1 MCLLTYQKEPIIL
14 KEDKVV
20 WKLLEEDLS
29 ASHTDFQYTLGVL
42 NKQAI
47 KFTTATIRFDDEQIM
62 YQNESGKLLPNVVSI
77 GEGFHS
83 FYSEEYINLILARY
97 ATYRDCCK
105 FKAIIPAGSEYYGDE
120 TGLCVSNQIII
131 VEKVD

>member
-20 WKLLEEDLS
+20 WKLLKEDLS
-29 ASHTDFQYTLGVL
+29 ASHTDFKYTLGVL

-62 YQNESGKLLPNVVSI
+62 YQDESGKLLPNVVSI

-83 FYSEEYINLILARY
+83 FYSEEYIDLILARY
-97 ATYRDCCK
+97 TTCRNWCK
-105 FKAIIPAGSEYYGDE
+105 FKAIIPAGSEYYEDE
-120 TGLCVSNQIII
+120 TGLCVSDQIII

>member
-20 WKLLEEDLS
+20 WKLLKEDLS
-29 ASHTDFQYTLGVL
+29 ASHTNFQYELGVL
-42 NKQAI
+42 NKQDI
-47 KFTTATIRFDDEQIM
+47 KFTTATIRFDKEQVI
-62 YQNESGKLLPNVVSI
+62 YQDIYRKLLPNVISI

-83 FYSEEYINLILARY
+83 FYSEGYIDIILTRHAEYY
-97 ATYRDCCK
+97 GWCK
-105 FKAIIPAGSEYYGDE
+105 FKAIIPAGSEYYEDE

>member
-47 KFTTATIRFDDEQIM
+47 KFSTDMIRFDKEQVI
-62 YQNESGKLLPNVVSI
+62 YQDIYGRPLPNVVSI
-77 GEGFHS
+77 GEGLHS
-83 FYSEEYINLILARY
+83 FYSEEYIDLILARHAVY
-97 ATYRDCCK
+97 QDWCK
-105 FKAIIPAGSEYYGDE
+105 FKAIIPAGSEYYEDE

>member
-14 KEDKVV
+14 KEDKIV
-20 WKLLEEDLS
+20 WKLLKEDLC
-29 ASHTDFQYTLGVL
+29 ASHTYFQYKLGVL
-42 NKQAI
+42 NKQDI

-62 YQNESGKLLPNVVSI
+62 YQDESGKLLPNVVSI

-83 FYSEEYINLILARY
+83 FYSEEYIDLILARHSGY
-97 ATYRDCCK
+97 WDWCK
-105 FKAIIPAGSEYYGDE
+105 FKAIIPVGSEYYEDE